1 MSNPHANAVIQL
13 ETVANKLRPEY
24 QDQDRFEAA
33 VTLLKQPRQVFES
46 QLQVKMD
53 DGRTQTFKAY
63 RVQHNNARGPYKG
76 GIRFHPQV
84 TLDEVKALATWMTW
98 KCAVTGLPYGGAKG
112 GVVVEPEKLSEAELQ
127 RLSRA
132 YARFVADKIGSWM
145 DVPAPDVNTNEQI
158 MAWMVDEYEKVMAAA
173 SAGTGGLP
181 TNPLA
186 AFTGK
191 PLELGGSQGRTE
203 ATGLGGYYILEEV
216 YQQYQKQKG
225 WRSRAD
231 VTVAIQ
237 GFGNVGYWF
246 AKHAADNGFKVVAVS
261 DSGGG
266 IYYPQG
272 LKPAEVLANKNKT
285 GQLTAAGAKTI
296 SNAELLELA
305 VAVLVP
311 AALENVIHQDNVA
324 KIKAGLIIELAN
336 GPLTPAADK
345 ILAKKKILVVPDVL
359 ANAGGVTVS
368 YFEWVQNLQGYY
380 WSKDEVVAKLRPLM
394 TAAYQGMN
402 EQLKRHRVDGRTAVY
417 LSAVKKVIEAMMLR
431 GTV

>member
-1 MSNPHANAVIQL
+1 MSNPHANAVTQL
-13 ETVANKLRPEY
+13 VAMAELLRQEY
-24 QDQDRFEAA
+24 EDADRFEAA
-33 VTLLKQPRQVFES
+33 IQVLKEPKHIYEGTLKVEL
-46 QLQVKMD
+46 D
-53 DGRTQTFKAY
+53 DGAIKEFQAY

-98 KCAVTGLPYGGAKG
+98 KCAVTDIPYGGAKG
-112 GVVVEPEKLSEAELQ
+112 GVMVDPQELSQTELQ

-132 YARFVADKIGSWM
+132 YARFVADKIGPWV
-145 DVPAPDVNTNEQI
+145 DVPAPDVNTDSRV
-158 MAWMVDEYEKVMAAA
+158 MAWMVDEYEKVVTAA
-173 SAGTGGLP
+173 SAGTGGVQE
-181 TNPLA
+181 NPSA

-191 PLELGGSQGRTE
+191 PIELGGSQGRTE
-203 ATGLGGYYILEEV
+203 ATGLGGYYMLEEV
-216 YQQYQKQKG
+216 YQQYKKEKG

-261 DSGGG
+261 DSRGGL
-266 IYYPQG
+266 YHPQG
-272 LKPAEVLANKNKT
+272 LKPAEILTNKEKT
-285 GQLTAAGAKTI
+285 GQLTAPGAKTI
-296 SNAELLELA
+296 SNAELLELE

-311 AALENVIHQDNVA
+311 AALENVIHQDNAA
-324 KIKAGLIIELAN
+324 KIKAGLIIEMAN
-336 GPLTPAADK
+336 GPLTPAADQ
-345 ILAKKKILVVPDVL
+345 ILFKKNIPVIPDVL

-402 EQLKRHRVDGRTAVY
+402 EQLQRHRVDGRTAVY
-417 LSAVKKVIEAMMLR
+417 LNAVKKVVDAMMWR